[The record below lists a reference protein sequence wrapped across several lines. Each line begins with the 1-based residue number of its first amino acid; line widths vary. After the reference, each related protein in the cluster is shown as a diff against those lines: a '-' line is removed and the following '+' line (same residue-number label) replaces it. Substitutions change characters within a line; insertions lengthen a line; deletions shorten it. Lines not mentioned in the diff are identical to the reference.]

1 MMSHMV
7 TIAFEGRLP
16 TGIGKA
22 EVGRLAGIAYA
33 RGGGKGKASL
43 SVSVIGDAR
52 MRSLNRQ
59 WRGKDRTT
67 DVLSFGLKERKG
79 FVLPA
84 SAGGEKELGD
94 LFICLPQ
101 VRRQAKRIGRGVR
114 EEFALMVVHGVL
126 HLLGHDHE
134 SLRQERAMF
143 ALQHDILIRA
153 GIL

>member
-1 MMSHMV
+1 MMNHMV
-7 TIAFEGRLP
+7 SITFEGRLP
-16 TGIGKA
+16 AGVGKA
-22 EVGRLAGIAYA
+22 ELGRLATLAYA
-33 RGGGKGKASL
+33 RGGGRGGASMSL
-43 SVSVIGDAR
+43 SVVGDAK

-67 DVLSFGLKERKG
+67 DVLSFGLKERRG
-79 FVLPA
+79 FVLPDK
-84 SAGGEKELGD
+84 EKAANDIGD
-94 LFICLPQ
+94 LFVSLPQ
-101 VRRQAKRIGRGVR
+101 VRRQAKRIGRTVR

-134 SLRQERAMF
+134 TLRQERAMF

>member
-1 MMSHMV
+1 MMNHMV
-7 TIAFEGRLP
+7 TITFEGRLP
-16 TGIGKA
+16 AGIGRA
-22 EVGRLAGIAYA
+22 HVGRLASLAFA
-33 RGGGKGKASL
+33 RGGGKGRAAMSL
-43 SVSVIGDAR
+43 SVIGDAR

-67 DVLSFGLKERKG
+67 DVLSFGLKERRG
-79 FVLPA
+79 FVLP
-84 SAGGEKELGD
+84 GPEKAAQDIGD
-94 LFICLPQ
+94 LFISLPQ
-101 VRRQAKRIGRGVR
+101 VRRQAKRIGRPVR

-134 SLRQERAMF
+134 TLAQEKAMF